1 MDLGSISGDGLR
13 DHHLDDSDH
22 AAPPHV
28 LALVGQSSIGEP
40 DNLLEIIVEI
50 DAALCVVG
58 LAQEVGSLS
67 FLGEGERDSG

>member
-1 MDLGSISGDGLR
+1 MDLGPIPGDGLR

-28 LALVGQSSIGEP
+28 FALVGQSSIGEP
-40 DNLLEIIVEI
+40 DDLLEIVVEI
-50 DAALCVVG
+50 DAAVSVVG

-67 FLGEGERDSG
+67 FLGEGQWDSG